1 MKIIEP
7 SGIGVPC
14 CQDLTARPTRLGALS
29 RQELAMKFAS
39 IRVAT
44 RNLEGLIAF
53 YQQLS
58 GLEATRLA
66 DGFAEIRF
74 GGATL
79 ALSAEQL
86 IERFNAGAAVAASN
100 RSAILEFEV
109 DDVDAV
115 FARMRAAQAEL
126 VMPATVMPWGNR
138 SLLLRDPDGNLV
150 NVFSRPARQAN

>member
-1 MKIIEP
+1 
-7 SGIGVPC
+7 
-14 CQDLTARPTRLGALS
+14 
-29 RQELAMKFAS
+29 MKFAS

-58 GLEATRLA
+58 DLEATRLA

-74 GGATL
+74 EGATL